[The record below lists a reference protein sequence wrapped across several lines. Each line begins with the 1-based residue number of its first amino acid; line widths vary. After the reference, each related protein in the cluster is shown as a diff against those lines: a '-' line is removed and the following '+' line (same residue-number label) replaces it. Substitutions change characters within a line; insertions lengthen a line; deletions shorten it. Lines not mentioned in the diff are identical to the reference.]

1 MTVQIYSTASA
12 HVDYSDV
19 VCISAQDS
27 GTVMMLQQDSNKQ
40 VSQVTVTKPHHVV
53 VNY

>member
-1 MTVQIYSTASA
+1 MTVQIYTNAST
-12 HVDYSDV
+12 HTDYSDV

-27 GTVMMLQQDSNKQ
+27 GAVMLLQQTSDRQ
-40 VSQVTVTKPHHVV
+40 VSQVSITKSHHVV

>member
-1 MTVQIYSTASA
+1 MTVQIYTTASA
-12 HVDYSDV
+12 HTDYSDV

-27 GTVMMLQQDSNKQ
+27 GTVMMLQQTTDKQ
-40 VSQVTVTKPHHVV
+40 VSQVTVSKPHHVV